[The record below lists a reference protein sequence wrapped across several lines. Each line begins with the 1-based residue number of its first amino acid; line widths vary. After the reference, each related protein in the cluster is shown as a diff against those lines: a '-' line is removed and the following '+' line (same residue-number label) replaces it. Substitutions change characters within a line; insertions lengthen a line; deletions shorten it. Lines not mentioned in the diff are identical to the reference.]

1 MVSVISWYPLMAT
14 LVAGFCTES
23 FNFFFRTEMFSNK
36 YINASINSKLKQKE
50 RPEAHVIDRAD
61 G

>member
-1 MVSVISWYPLMAT
+1 MVSSHGNSSGWILYIVIQ
-14 LVAGFCTES
+14 
-23 FNFFFRTEMFSNK
+23 FFFRTEMFSNK
-36 YINASINSKLKQKE
+36 FINASINSKLKQKE